1 MNAAFDSR
9 LGADRIKG
17 IAAMLFTAVLWSTS
31 GLVIKLVD
39 WNPIAI
45 TGSRSLIAALLLIA
59 VTRRFRLP
67 KSKTAWA
74 SVVSYT
80 LTMLT
85 FVVANK
91 LTTSANA
98 IFLQYLAPAFVAVFG
113 IYLLKEKLRLLD
125 WLILLG
131 VMCGMVLF
139 FLDRIGPGETA
150 GNIISVVSGL
160 FLALFIVFMRLEAV
174 RSGGG
179 DSRPIDH
186 MICGHLLA
194 ACISVPFVIASSPPD
209 LGSLAG
215 VAFMGLVQIGV
226 SSLFFAYGV
235 ARITAFSTSIIT
247 LLEPVLNPVWVYL
260 IIGEL
265 PSGLAIVG
273 GAVIVVLV
281 TLRSLLAARGQAS
294 ESKP

>member
-1 MNAAFDSR
+1 MTAPTGSR
-9 LGADRIKG
+9 HGADQIKG
-17 IAAMLFTAVLWSTS
+17 IGAMLITAVLWSTS

-39 WNPIAI
+39 WNPVAI
-45 TGSRSLIAALLLIA
+45 TGSRSLIAAILLIV
-59 VTRRFRLP
+59 VTKRLRLP
-67 KSKTAWA
+67 SSRAGWA
-74 SVVSYT
+74 AVVSYT

-98 IFLQYLAPAFVAVFG
+98 IFLQYLAPAFVAVLG
-113 IYLLKEKLRLLD
+113 IYLLKEKLRLAD
-125 WLILLG
+125 WLILAG

-150 GNIISVVSGL
+150 GNIISVVSGF
-160 FLALFIVFMRLEAV
+160 FLALFIVFMRLDAV

-179 DSRPIDH
+179 DGRPIDN

-194 ACISVPFVIASSPPD
+194 ACVSVPFVIASPLPD
-209 LGSLAG
+209 LGSIAG
-215 VAFMGLVQIGV
+215 VLFLGLVQIGI

-235 ARITAFSTSIIT
+235 ARITAFSVSIIT
-247 LLEPVLNPVWVYL
+247 PLEPVMNPVWVYL

-265 PSGLAIVG
+265 PSVFAAMG
-273 GAVIVVLV
+273 GVLIVVLV
-281 TLRSLLAARGQAS
+281 TVRSLVAARS
-294 ESKP
+294 RTLTTRR